1 MISRRNIRV
10 KVMQTLYTVETSQPS
25 IPVEKALSLLENH
38 FEQSRQLFT
47 YLVYF
52 ITEVARYAETDS
64 VRRASKHLPSEQ
76 DLQVNTKISGN
87 TILWQILEDGSFKA
101 AADDAHIRK
110 VEDLVMIRKVYLQL
124 TASEEYQ
131 AYINLA
137 SRDKKDEKEI
147 LSFIFT
153 NLMLPNEDFV
163 SHIEEFFI
171 HWDDDADM
179 MNQMILNFLQKPSNY
194 NFQDIIS
201 KEKREFGLNLLK
213 TSMEKKD
220 FCMELIKPKLKNWDA
235 DRIAMLDM
243 ILMRMGVCELLYF
256 ETIPTK
262 VSINEYIDLAKEY
275 STPQSGQF
283 VNGILDSI
291 HKEKEQAGQLKK
303 VDYKKQ

>member
-1 MISRRNIRV
+1 
-10 KVMQTLYTVETSQPS
+10 MQTLYTVETSQPS
-25 IPVEKALSLLENH
+25 LPTDKALKLLENH

-64 VRRASKHLPSEQ
+64 VRRASKHLPTQQ
-76 DLQVNTKISGN
+76 DLTVNTKISGN
-87 TILWQILEDGSFKA
+87 TILWQILEDSSFKA
-101 AADDAHIRK
+101 SIDDTRIMQVADA
-110 VEDLVMIRKVYLQL
+110 EMIRKVYLQL
-124 TASEEYQ
+124 TASDEYQ

-137 SRDKKDEKEI
+137 SRDKKDEKDI
-147 LSFIFT
+147 LTYIFSV
-153 NLMLPNEDFV
+153 LMLPNENFI
-163 SHIEEFFI
+163 SHIEDHFI

-179 MNQMILNFLQKPSNY
+179 MNLMILNFLQKPGSY

-201 KEKREFGLNLLK
+201 KEKREFGLSLLK
-213 TSMEKKD
+213 TAMEKKD

-283 VNGILDSI
+283 VNGILDNI

>member
-1 MISRRNIRV
+1 
-10 KVMQTLYTVETSQPS
+10 MQTLYTVETSQQSLPTD
-25 IPVEKALSLLENH
+25 KALKLLENH

-64 VRRASKHLPSEQ
+64 VRRASKHLPTQQ
-76 DLQVNTKISGN
+76 DLTVNTKISGN
-87 TILWQILEDGSFKA
+87 TVLWQILEDSSFKA
-101 AADDAHIRK
+101 AIDDTRIMQVADA
-110 VEDLVMIRKVYLQL
+110 EMIRKVYLQL
-124 TASEEYQ
+124 TASDEYQ

-137 SRDKKDEKEI
+137 SRDKKAEKDI
-147 LSFIFT
+147 LTYIFSV
-153 NLMLPNEDFV
+153 LMLPNENFI
-163 SHIEEFFI
+163 SHIEDHFI

-179 MNQMILNFLQKPSNY
+179 MNQMILNFLQKPGSY

-201 KEKREFGLNLLK
+201 KEKREFGLGLLK
-213 TSMEKKD
+213 TAMEKKD

-283 VNGILDSI
+283 VNGILDNI

>member
-1 MISRRNIRV
+1 
-10 KVMQTLYTVETSQPS
+10 MQTLYTVETSQQSLPTD
-25 IPVEKALSLLENH
+25 KALKLLENH

-64 VRRASKHLPSEQ
+64 VRRASKHLPTQQ
-76 DLQVNTKISGN
+76 DLTVNTKISGN
-87 TILWQILEDGSFKA
+87 TVLWQILEDSSFKA
-101 AADDAHIRK
+101 AIDDTRIMQVADA
-110 VEDLVMIRKVYLQL
+110 EMIRKVYLQL
-124 TASEEYQ
+124 TASDEYQ

-137 SRDKKDEKEI
+137 SRDKKDEKDI
-147 LSFIFT
+147 LTYIFGV
-153 NLMLPNEDFV
+153 LMLPNENFI
-163 SHIEEFFI
+163 SHIEDHFI

-179 MNQMILNFLQKPSNY
+179 MNQMILNFLQKPGSY

-201 KEKREFGLNLLK
+201 KEKREFGLGLLK
-213 TSMEKKD
+213 TAMEKKD

-283 VNGILDSI
+283 VNGILDNI

>member
-1 MISRRNIRV
+1 
-10 KVMQTLYTVETSQPS
+10 MQTLYTVETSQQSLPTD
-25 IPVEKALSLLENH
+25 KALKLLENH

-64 VRRASKHLPSEQ
+64 VRRASKHLPTQQ
-76 DLQVNTKISGN
+76 DLTVNTKISGN
-87 TILWQILEDGSFKA
+87 TVLWQILEDSSFKA
-101 AADDAHIRK
+101 AIDDTRIMQVADA
-110 VEDLVMIRKVYLQL
+110 EMIRKVYLQL
-124 TASEEYQ
+124 TASDEYL

-137 SRDKKDEKEI
+137 SRDKKDEKDI
-147 LSFIFT
+147 LTYIFSV
-153 NLMLPNEDFV
+153 LMLPNDNFI
-163 SHIEEFFI
+163 SHIEDHFI

-179 MNQMILNFLQKPSNY
+179 MNQMILNFLQKPGSY

-201 KEKREFGLNLLK
+201 KEKREFGLGLLK
-213 TSMEKKD
+213 TAMEKKD

-283 VNGILDSI
+283 VNGILDNI

>member
-1 MISRRNIRV
+1 
-10 KVMQTLYTVETSQPS
+10 MQTLYTVETSQQSMPTD
-25 IPVEKALSLLENH
+25 KALKLLENH

-64 VRRASKHLPSEQ
+64 VRRASKHLPTQQ
-76 DLQVNTKISGN
+76 DLTVNTKISGN
-87 TILWQILEDGSFKA
+87 TVLWQILEDISFKA
-101 AADDAHIRK
+101 AIDDTRIMQVADI
-110 VEDLVMIRKVYLQL
+110 EMIRKVYLQL
-124 TASEEYQ
+124 TASSEYQ

-137 SRDKKDEKEI
+137 SRDKKDEKDI
-147 LSFIFT
+147 LTYIFSV
-153 NLMLPNEDFV
+153 LMLPNENFI
-163 SHIEEFFI
+163 SHIEDHFI

-179 MNQMILNFLQKPSNY
+179 MNQLILNFLQKPGSY

-213 TSMEKKD
+213 TSLEKKD

-283 VNGILDSI
+283 VNGILDNI

>member
-1 MISRRNIRV
+1 
-10 KVMQTLYTVETSQPS
+10 MQTLYTVETSQQSLPTD
-25 IPVEKALSLLENH
+25 KALKLLENH

-64 VRRASKHLPSEQ
+64 VRRASKHLPSQQ
-76 DLQVNTKISGN
+76 DLTVNTKISGN
-87 TILWQILEDGSFKA
+87 TVLWQILEDSSFKA
-101 AADDAHIRK
+101 AIDDTRIKQVADA
-110 VEDLVMIRKVYLQL
+110 EMIRKVYLQL
-124 TASEEYQ
+124 TDSTEYQ

-137 SRDKKDEKEI
+137 SRDKKDEKDI
-147 LSFIFT
+147 LTYIFSV
-153 NLMLPNEDFV
+153 LMLPNENFI
-163 SHIEEFFI
+163 SHIEDHFI

-179 MNQMILNFLQKPSNY
+179 MNQMILNFLQKPGSY

-201 KEKREFGLNLLK
+201 KEKREFGLGLLK
-213 TSMEKKD
+213 TAMEKKD

-283 VNGILDSI
+283 VNGILDNI

>member
-1 MISRRNIRV
+1 
-10 KVMQTLYTVETSQPS
+10 MQTLYTVETSQQSLPTD
-25 IPVEKALSLLENH
+25 KALKLLENH

-64 VRRASKHLPSEQ
+64 VRRASKHLPTQQ
-76 DLQVNTKISGN
+76 DLTVNTKISGN
-87 TILWQILEDGSFKA
+87 TVLWQILEDSSFKA
-101 AADDAHIRK
+101 AIDDTRIMQVADA
-110 VEDLVMIRKVYLQL
+110 EMIRKVYLQL
-124 TASEEYQ
+124 TASDEYQ

-137 SRDKKDEKEI
+137 SRDKKDEKDI
-147 LSFIFT
+147 LTYIFSV
-153 NLMLPNEDFV
+153 LMLPNENFI
-163 SHIEEFFI
+163 SHIEDHFI

-179 MNQMILNFLQKPSNY
+179 MNQMILNFLQKPGSY

-201 KEKREFGLNLLK
+201 KEKREFGLGLLK
-213 TSMEKKD
+213 TAMEKKD

-283 VNGILDSI
+283 VNGILDNI